1 MNSPAIARNL
11 RAFAKR
17 THLDSLASK
26 ANRKIDWSGWRS
38 FAIAVVALG
47 AALLLALYSSVAAE
61 DGRIWAAGF
70 SALSALAVSGW
81 VAFTVVPA
89 LARRTP
95 LRWLAYRMDYRVTRE
110 GIVYLAGI
118 FVIALAALNTG
129 NNLLFMTLACLLAGI
144 LVSGI
149 ISQVVLSGVELRL
162 DLPENIFANQ
172 PVLALTELENHKTVL
187 PSFSLRLVGG
197 KSQRRRDTP
206 SRPAKAGSEQRGK
219 SQSASEILTTPV
231 YFPYLPPQ
239 QKIQQAVELVFP
251 HRGIYRQDSI
261 GLQTRFPFGFLE
273 KTRQVESR
281 MEALVYPSVAPSE
294 EFYEILPLVT
304 GELES
309 FMRGRG
315 HDLYA
320 IREYQTSDSAR
331 HVDWKA
337 SARTGSLQVRE
348 FAREDERRVLLVL
361 DTAIPTGKPREACEA
376 LFERGVALCA
386 SLAWHF
392 YEINSV
398 LAFRS
403 GAFETAMAPAG
414 ENIYAILRCL
424 ASAAPADS
432 DRSLLTELADLPQ
445 TFKIILTAQPRGSIP
460 TSLWST
466 SYIAFL
472 E

>member
-1 MNSPAIARNL
+1 MNSLAIARSL

-17 THLDSLASK
+17 THLDSVASK

-61 DGRIWAAGF
+61 DGRIWAAGC

-144 LVSGI
+144 LISGI

-197 KSQRRRDTP
+197 KSRRRRDTP
-206 SRPAKAGSEQRGK
+206 SRAAKAGSEQKAK
-219 SQSASEILTTPV
+219 SQDASEILTTPV

-239 QKIQQAVELVFP
+239 QKIRQAVELVFP

-432 DRSLLTELADLPQ
+432 DRSLLTELA
-445 TFKIILTAQPRGSIP
+445 
-460 TSLWST
+460 
-466 SYIAFL
+466 
-472 E
+472 

>member
-1 MNSPAIARNL
+1 MNSPVIARNL

-61 DGRIWAAGF
+61 DGRTWAAAL
-70 SALSALAVSGW
+70 SALSALAVSTW

-118 FVIALAALNTG
+118 FVVALAALNTG

-162 DLPENIFANQ
+162 DLPEHMFANQ
-172 PVLALTELENHKTVL
+172 PVLALAQLENHKTVL
-187 PSFSLRLVGG
+187 PSFSLRLVGTPP
-197 KSQRRRDTP
+197 RRGNSA
-206 SRPAKAGSEQRGK
+206 SRAAKADSKQKVEPRR
-219 SQSASEILTTPV
+219 ASEILNMPV
-231 YFPYLPPQ
+231 YFPYLPPR

-361 DTAIPTGKPREACEA
+361 DTAIPAAKPRESSESI
-376 LFERGVALCA
+376 FERGVALCA

-403 GAFETAMAPAG
+403 GGFETAMAPAG

-424 ASAAPADS
+424 ASAEPAES
-432 DRSLLTELADLPQ
+432 DHSLLGELADLPQ